1 MEGRPETGAA
11 ERGSFLARVPARLFI
26 RLVLAASAAG
36 AAALNRMYYVG
47 YFNDDAS
54 FVLLARSLWEHL
66 RELSGLG
73 FGGAFSHFLPGYP
86 LFLLPFAAAFAPHWA
101 WLSWTSSGLSL
112 LTVLGLWLL
121 LDGWLPDEDRRWA
134 VLLYAVHPL
143 FLVDSGIVM
152 ADPFLTFLF
161 VYGLLGLRL
170 VLERGG
176 ALAWVL
182 LIGTSFWA
190 PASKPIGALL
200 PAALTAG
207 LAAAGPAGR
216 RPLRRLLLWFWLP
229 CAAAAVYFLLKR
241 SSPTDYVGYL
251 LHGLAALGGQPLW
264 PRAYG
269 LFHDFVLYCG
279 LGVGW
284 PRGGL
289 WDLSGSAVIA
299 GVLYFLFKGMGRL
312 LAGEGPGRSAALAAA
327 ALLFAQGLV
336 MSVWT
341 VYSDRYALP
350 MLPLA
355 LLFFAAGVRASWRAR
370 PAAGRAL
377 LALLAAG
384 FAVHSAQIAAALHRS
399 PRRENMLPAR
409 TMEWIR
415 LNTPPASRFVGE
427 SPLVALYTGRGG
439 DGLFGARDLDM
450 FLERLSRS
458 RIDYALVTDRKIL
471 SPKGSF
477 ENDQGLQKSLER
489 GWIAGHPRLF
499 RLLHVE
505 DGERTAVYKVE
516 LPAGWDGAFV
526 LYAGALVKIKVWD
539 MAGAEKDLR
548 SALAAVPD
556 FPSALLALA
565 TVELVRGEPP
575 GAAEKLLRRALEL
588 EPDYPEASRALAELL
603 DHLGRRN
610 EAASVRARASAARSL
625 TPFSAPSR

>member
-1 MEGRPETGAA
+1 MEEGAKA
-11 ERGSFLARVPARLFI
+11 GSAKRGFFLARVPARIFI
-26 RLVLAASAAG
+26 GALLALSAAG

-54 FVLLARSLWEHL
+54 FVLLSRSLWEHL

-86 LFLLPFAAAFAPHWA
+86 LFLLPFSAAFAPHWA
-101 WLSWTSSGLSL
+101 WLSWTSAAISL

-121 LDGWLPDEDRRWA
+121 LCGWLSEEDRRWA

-152 ADPFLTFLF
+152 ADPFLTCLF

-170 VLERGG
+170 ALEGGG
-176 ALAWVL
+176 AWAYAL

-190 PASKPIGALL
+190 PAAKPIGLLL
-200 PAALTAG
+200 PLALTAG
-207 LAAAGPAGR
+207 LAAAGPSGR

-229 CAAAAVYFLLKR
+229 CAAAAAYFLLAK
-241 SSPTDYVGYL
+241 SSPTDYLGYL
-251 LHGLAALGGQPLW
+251 LHGLASLSGQPLW
-264 PRAYG
+264 GRVYG

-299 GVLYFLFKGMGRL
+299 AVLYLLFKGMGKL
-312 LAGEGPGRSAALAAA
+312 LSGEGAGRSAALAAA
-327 ALLFAQGLV
+327 ALLFGQGLV

-355 LLFFAAGVRASWRAR
+355 LVFFAAGARASWKAS
-370 PAAGRAL
+370 PAVGRAL

-384 FAVHSAQIAAALHRS
+384 FAVHSAQIAVALHRA

-409 TMEWIR
+409 TLEWISQ
-415 LNTPPASRFVGE
+415 NTPPGSRFVGE
-427 SPLVALYTGRGG
+427 SPLVALYTGRSG

-450 FLERLSRS
+450 YLERLARS
-458 RIDYALVTDRKIL
+458 RIDYALVTDRRIL

-477 ENDQGLQKSLER
+477 KNDQGLQKQLER

-499 RLLHVE
+499 RLVHAE
-505 DGERTAVYKVE
+505 AEERTGVYKVE

-526 LYAGALVKIKVWD
+526 LYAGSLARIKAGD
-539 MAGAEKDLR
+539 LAGAEKELR
-548 SALAAVPD
+548 AALAAVPD

-575 GAAEKLLRRALEL
+575 GGAEKLLGRALEL

-610 EAASVRARASAARSL
+610 EAEAVRARARAALSL
-625 TPFSAPSR
+625 TPFSAPER